1 MFCLISAIWMDFV
14 VAGKEGEIINSEFF
28 GCCWWKGLIFI
39 IATARL
45 PAAITRI
52 EEIKDKIQNC
62 CYGSSDSQHSE
73 SGSGAVRL
81 VWIATTEPFDEETAD

>member
-14 VAGKEGEIINSEFF
+14 VAGNEGGIINSEFF